1 MDSEYASYYTDKISN
16 LEREQVD
23 FLKLSKQQITIVKST
38 LRAVNTILRDV
49 SENERVLAKGLEETA
64 KHK

>member
-1 MDSEYASYYTDKISN
+1 MDSEDATYYTDKISN

-23 FLKLSKQQITIVKST
+23 FLKFSKEQMTIVKST
-38 LRAVNTILRDV
+38 LRAVNITLETYQ
-49 SENERVLAKGLEETA
+49 SERVLAKGLEEMT